1 MCGIVGLYIKNP
13 ELQSKLGS
21 YLEPTDRMEETD
33 IEALREAGADDGD
46 ILEVNQVCASFNYST
61 RVLNGLGIKLDQNIS
76 GYYSDE
82 PTTGST

>member
-46 ILEVNQVCASFNYST
+46 ILEVN
-61 RVLNGLGIKLDQNIS
+61 
-76 GYYSDE
+76 
-82 PTTGST
+82 